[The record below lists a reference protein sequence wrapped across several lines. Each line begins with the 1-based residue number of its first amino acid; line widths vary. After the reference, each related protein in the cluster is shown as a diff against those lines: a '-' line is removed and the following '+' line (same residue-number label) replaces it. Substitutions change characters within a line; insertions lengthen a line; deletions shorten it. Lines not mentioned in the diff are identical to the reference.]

1 MKASNICW
9 NLSGLALPLFVAAV
23 TVPTLITRLGQ
34 ERFGVLALAWG
45 LIGYA
50 SALDLGVGRALTQHV
65 GKLIGRRE
73 LTSIHQ
79 ALMTAA
85 RITFVAGLVGGIAIF
100 LAGIAGA
107 TRFIKSSSISQHD
120 LTLCMLMLSI
130 ALPIQAMSA
139 TYKGLNEA
147 FLNFKAISILR
158 IVLGIMNF
166 GGPYLISAY
175 TDNMP
180 AITASLVISRMAAF
194 FVYRKLAL
202 QSISKNMT
210 NGSGYSK
217 AIARSLFGFGGWLTV
232 SSVVSPILVQ
242 ADRFV
247 IAGTISATAVFVYV
261 LPYEMVVQSL
271 IVVGAVSSVIFPEL
285 ARLIHE
291 KPAEWDAY
299 FKRWMW
305 RVAFLMAFICTSL
318 AILLPTIM
326 PLWIKS
332 SLDPNS
338 IIIGQVLCIGVFAN
352 SIGSMFYSLL
362 HAQGKTK
369 STAKL
374 HLIELPLFICGLF
387 FLIQQFGVI
396 GAAWAWAGRMIFD
409 STILGVIAKNSNA

>member
-1 MKASNICW
+1 
-9 NLSGLALPLFVAAV
+9 
-23 TVPTLITRLGQ
+23 
-34 ERFGVLALAWG
+34 
-45 LIGYA
+45 
-50 SALDLGVGRALTQHV
+50 
-65 GKLIGRRE
+65 
-73 LTSIHQ
+73 
-79 ALMTAA
+79 
-85 RITFVAGLVGGIAIF
+85 
-100 LAGIAGA
+100 
-107 TRFIKSSSISQHD
+107 
-120 LTLCMLMLSI
+120 
-130 ALPIQAMSA
+130 MSA